1 MEKLSYLKYTLQL
14 IWTHWRETKETY
26 SQHGEDILVSNILG
40 QVDSF
45 VEIGANDGVLFSNCY
60 KFAKAG
66 ARGLCLEPSS
76 KCFWKLGLNH
86 LFHPGVKCINMA
98 VSNTSRELFL
108 EDAGYESVLSSVQ
121 TCYKEGRRKVKGI
134 SLCDL
139 WSKYPSFQN
148 IDLLSVDVEGHE
160 FEVLEG
166 AGNEPL
172 SSKVIILESDKLN
185 EEELLRLPSLQNHQ
199 VCFSNPINL
208 ILIHKDYP
216 STKTLDIPAG
226 FIRRHK

>member
-1 MEKLSYLKYTLQL
+1 M
-14 IWTHWRETKETY
+14 H
-26 SQHGEDILVSNILG
+26 
-40 QVDSF
+40 
-45 VEIGANDGVLFSNCY
+45 
-60 KFAKAG
+60 
-66 ARGLCLEPSS
+66 
-76 KCFWKLGLNH
+76 
-86 LFHPGVKCINMA
+86 
-98 VSNTSRELFL
+98 
-108 EDAGYESVLSSVQ
+108 
-121 TCYKEGRRKVKGI
+121 
-134 SLCDL
+134 
-139 WSKYPSFQN
+139 
-148 IDLLSVDVEGHE
+148 HE